1 MASDHVIE
9 TEVLVIGG
17 AIAGG
22 IAAIKAREQ
31 GCDVLVV
38 DKAYSGK
45 SGASISPPA
54 GMGCWN
60 PEWGV
65 PFETIMEAL
74 NRDGEYINNQEWCEI
89 ITKESW
95 GIHQDLAAWG
105 VPFDPYTPEMAKM
118 ICPPYTN
125 VPIPFRGI
133 TPPIRKQAARVGV
146 KCMDRI
152 MVTDLLMHDNQ
163 VAGAAGFSIDSGDFY
178 VFKAKATVLTAGGN
192 SFKPAGFPIHML
204 TGDAEAMAYRAGAG
218 IASKEFCCTTHPTR
232 LATPAALFAMKHVGP
247 VPFMNIFTASGE
259 SANWSGNASS
269 TTEPDLAL
277 EFLAHAGKTPIYCD
291 LDGIPEMFKELMK
304 HKFPIADIWGKA
316 DLAGGACTGYANVG
330 TGGIWVTDT
339 HCSTSLPGLY
349 TAGDC
354 AGTRHNGALIV
365 NVGGGTVG
373 VAVTGKQ
380 AGLAAAKYASTEKRC
395 EPSEEAVMNIK
406 SKLYA
411 SLERK
416 EGYKPRW
423 VTQLLQNAMTP
434 YFVSYIKHEARLKAA
449 LTTIEFLRD
458 HLVPRMYA
466 NDLHEMKLVRET
478 ANMVLTAEMILRASL
493 FRTESRG
500 CHFREDY
507 PRRNDKDWLA
517 WTQLKEEKGEM
528 KVVKVPLPKEWWP
541 DLSKPYGERYPKRFP
556 GESVEG

>member
-1 MASDHVIE
+1 MASEHVIE

-31 GCDVLVV
+31 GRDVLIV
-38 DKAYSGK
+38 DKAYFGK

-65 PFETIMEAL
+65 PLETIMDAL
-74 NRDGEYINNQEWCEI
+74 NRDGEYINHREWCEI

-95 GIHQDLAAWG
+95 AIHQDLASWG
-105 VPFDPYTPEMAKM
+105 IPFDPYTPEMAKM

-133 TPPIRKQAARVGV
+133 PPFIRKQAVKLGV
-146 KCMDRI
+146 RTMDRI
-152 MVTDLLMHDNQ
+152 MVTDLLVQDGQ
-163 VAGAAGFSIDSGDFY
+163 VAGAVGFSIDSGDFY
-178 VFKAKATVLTAGGN
+178 IFKAKATVLTAGGN

-204 TGDAEAMAYRAGAG
+204 TGDAEAMAYRAGAE

-232 LATPAALFAMKHVGP
+232 LATPSALFAMKHVGP
-247 VPFMNIFTASGE
+247 VPFMNIYQASGE
-259 SANWSGNASS
+259 RASWSGNSDVN
-269 TTEPDLAL
+269 TEPDLNL
-277 EFLAHAGKTPIYCD
+277 EFLAHEGKTPLYCD
-291 LDGIPEMFKELMK
+291 LDGMPEMIKQFMR
-304 HKFPIADIWGKA
+304 HRFPISEMWGKA
-316 DLAGGACTGYANVG
+316 ELAGGACTGYGNVG

-354 AGTRHNGALIV
+354 AGARHNGALIV

-373 VAVTGKQ
+373 VAVMGKR
-380 AGLAAAKYASTEKRC
+380 AGLAAAEYANSAKSR
-395 EPSEEAVMNIK
+395 EPSGDDIANLK
-406 SKLYA
+406 GKLYA

-416 EGYKPRW
+416 SGYKPRW
-423 VTQLLQNAMTP
+423 VTQLLQNTMIP

-449 LTTIEFLRD
+449 LTTVGFLRD
-458 HLVPRMYA
+458 HLVPAMYA
-466 NDLHEMKLVRET
+466 GDPHELKLVRET
-478 ANMVLTAEMILRASL
+478 ANMVLTAEMVLKSSL

-500 CHFREDY
+500 CHYREDF
-507 PRRNDKDWLA
+507 PRRDDPTWLA
-517 WTQLKEEKGEM
+517 WTQLKEENGAM
-528 KVVKVPLPKEWWP
+528 KIVKVPIPKEWWP
-541 DLSKPYGERYPKRFP
+541 DLSKPYAERYPKRFP
-556 GESVEG
+556 GESA